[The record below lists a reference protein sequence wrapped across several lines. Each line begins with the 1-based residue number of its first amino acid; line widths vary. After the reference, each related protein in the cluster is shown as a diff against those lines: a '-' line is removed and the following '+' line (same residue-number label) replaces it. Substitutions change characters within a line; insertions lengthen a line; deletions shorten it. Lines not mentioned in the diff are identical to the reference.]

1 MKKLVRL
8 FLLASIVVLGT
19 AGDWAPGADYA
30 QAQNRD
36 QAWLGVSL
44 QELNKDLRD
53 AIGVSRRVKGALI
66 TSVVDGSPADKA
78 GLRSHDVITEID
90 NIRVTSVDQAIKAV
104 RTSKPGSKVRV
115 VVQRGDKERGINVR
129 LGDLSDASSGDRS
142 RPRGPRNFFFDG
154 DDDDHDRDHA
164 PHARN
169 KHRDRHDHDDHEGTV
184 YYLEDDG
191 SWTSSDGN
199 EVWVDEDEDGRHVI
213 RLRKEGKD
221 APIVIFRGDDDDDDG
236 HSFFFDRDKKGKFSW
251 HSDDDD
257 DHEGS
262 VFFFDRDKK
271 DGKFGWHSDDDE
283 DGNVLYFEFD
293 DDEDDDDKKVKVHR
307 KLVER
312 FQEKGERMRERADRV
327 RDRLERRERRAPSAQ
342 ERWNVQTRSRG
353 FLGVETME
361 VNQQLAEYFGAK
373 DDHGVLVTWV
383 VEDSPAEKAG
393 LRAGDIILEVDGE
406 EIEDSGDLAREIRR
420 LDPGEETVI
429 RFNRKGS
436 ERSLTIAVADH
447 RDFGAVFPAPLA
459 DELAELRIPEI
470 HVPPVHI
477 PEIRIPAIHIPH
489 ADLEELHHSLGELE
503 ELEHVFPEMLHG
515 LEGIEEEIAAA
526 LESID
531 FEELMEAVGEIDF
544 QELAKDFEGIEFDQS
559 EFGRSLEDAL
569 EGLEDLDLKFDSSEL
584 ERWIEKLQEEAGKKS
599 SSRRYY

>member
-142 RPRGPRNFFFDG
+142 RPRGLRNFFFDG
-154 DDDDHDRDHA
+154 DDDHDHA

-221 APIVIFRGDDDDDDG
+221 APIVIFRGDDDDDG
-236 HSFFFDRDKKGKFSW
+236 HSLFFDRDKKGKFSW

-262 VFFFDRDKK
+262 VFFFDRNKK
-271 DGKFGWHSDDDE
+271 DGKFGWHSDDDDE

-293 DDEDDDDKKVKVHR
+293 DDEDDDDKKDKVRR

-327 RDRLERRERRAPSAQ
+327 RDRLERRERRAPRLQ
-342 ERWNVQTRSRG
+342 ERWDVQTRSRG

-361 VNQQLAEYFGAK
+361 VNPQLAEYFGAK
-373 DDHGVLVTWV
+373 SDHGVLITWV

-406 EIEDSGDLAREIRR
+406 EIEDSGDLSREIRR

-470 HVPPVHI
+470 HVPPIHI
-477 PEIRIPAIHIPH
+477 PEIHIPAIQ
-489 ADLEELHHSLGELE
+489 
-503 ELEHVFPEMLHG
+503 M
-515 LEGIEEEIAAA
+515 EEIAAA
-526 LESID
+526 LEGID
-531 FEELMEAVGEIDF
+531 FEGLMEAVGEIDF
-544 QELAKDFEGIEFDQS
+544 QELAKDLEGIEFDES
-559 EFGRSLEDAL
+559 EFGRSLDEAL
-569 EGLEDLDLKFDSSEL
+569 EGLEDLDVTFDSKEL
-584 ERWIEKLQEEAGKKS
+584 ERWVEKLREEAGKKS